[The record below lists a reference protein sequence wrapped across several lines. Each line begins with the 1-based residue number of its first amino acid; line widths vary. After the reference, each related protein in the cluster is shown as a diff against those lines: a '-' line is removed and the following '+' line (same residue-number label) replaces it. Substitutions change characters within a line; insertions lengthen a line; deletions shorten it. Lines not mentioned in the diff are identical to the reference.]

1 MANKIVKHWYNTDT
15 VEAFSTTNIKE
26 PDKSK
31 SISELTTPELRELMS
46 RLGLEREVEQVILD
60 LRRNAGERYSYD
72 DPPRIDT
79 NTPIKQLYHHGILG
93 QKWGI
98 RRFQKQD
105 GTRTPA
111 EKKREQAQQE
121 SVTRSEDHLQSRSD
135 RKKATQGLSNAEL
148 KRLNDRLQLEKTYK
162 ELTAAEIKRGES
174 FSKSILKDIAK
185 NSITKAGTTL
195 ATSLLKGYVVKPILE
210 KAGVAME
217 KDKN

>member
-1 MANKIVKHWYNTDT
+1 MANRIIRHYYETESIAPDSLS
-15 VEAFSTTNIKE
+15 EIKE
-26 PDKSK
+26 PDKTK
-31 SISELTTPELRELMS
+31 SISELTTNELRKLIS
-46 RLGLEREVEQVILD
+46 RLGMEREAEQLIRD
-60 LRRNAGERYSYD
+60 LRRNSGERDSYD
-72 DPPRIDT
+72 NPLIIDT
-79 NTPIKQLYHHGILG
+79 KTPVDQLYHHGIRG

-98 RRFQKQD
+98 RRFQNED
-105 GTRTPA
+105 GTRTSA
-111 EKKREQAQQE
+111 GKKREQTI
-121 SVTRSEDHLQSRSD
+121 SKSEDHTQSRSD

-210 KAGVAME
+210 KAGVSME
-217 KDKN
+217 N